1 MERFIFVGA
10 IIHYMRYAAIALVPI
25 LLTIAYAEVENPSRV
40 GNAQLNFTVTGQLY
54 ISGIVNDLEV
64 KLYVVPDSCEDPVYS
79 IGETHSDSKG
89 SYIFQEYESVSS
101 DISWF
106 MLCDLEQQSQ
116 VEQYNLLTSF
126 PEHGDYT
133 GIQEYT
139 DFTNLVD
146 YNNDI
151 ATTASEIASGSETN
165 LEAIMRLAAWVY
177 NNVDY
182 NLSYV
187 GSIKKAS
194 WIMENRKGVCA
205 EYSTLFMALVRS
217 LGFPARY
224 VSGWAY
230 GNVYG
235 AQFNTHA
242 WTEVYLEGEWIP
254 FDPTYGEFGYVD
266 ALHIPVS
273 RTIDGNQSTINV
285 RWYPPGTVSLPSS
298 VENEINIATYS
309 DLAEVVTFETSLYR
323 GEVGTDDYTLLTV
336 DLTNPTDKY
345 IGVGMMVIRTNST
358 ELVYN
363 HERTYAV
370 LEPHSTQTKYFILH
384 MGSCER
390 EYPYYCVNPLEV
402 YVSGGGSEQTS
413 VSVKPWIDEKSTYN
427 EMLMLVQE
435 ETTRM
440 ETGLE
445 IVEIGLD
452 DVFYEQPQINITVK
466 NVGNTIINNL
476 VATVAYA
483 GSETDVFIGNLL
495 INEMD
500 SGYAIIPLP
509 SIYGD
514 YDMDITFVS
523 NDFSHTVERSV
534 TYAQEPVVYIS
545 YVGDSSFTNFD
556 LSNFLIVLDYE
567 RCENVSIT
575 LSTSLSTQH
584 IPQSAE
590 MYNITLPSE
599 YFVPGTNTLAVT
611 GHCMDP
617 HGTSFDFEESFEI
630 KREVGG
636 LEMIFFQISSFF
648 AWIFNAMKNF
658 FVPS

>member
-1 MERFIFVGA
+1 MERFIFVGSV
-10 IIHYMRYAAIALVPI
+10 IKYMRYAAILMVPL
-25 LLTIAYAEVENPSRV
+25 LLTFAYSEVENPSRV
-40 GNAQLNFTVTGQLY
+40 GDAQINFTVMGQLY
-54 ISGIVNDLEV
+54 ISGTVNDLEA

-79 IGETHSDSKG
+79 IGETRSDSKG
-89 SYIFQEYESVSS
+89 SYIFQEYASVSN

-116 VEQYNLLTSF
+116 IKQYSSLSSF

-133 GIQEYT
+133 GIQEYR
-139 DFTNLVD
+139 DFTDLVD
-146 YNNDI
+146 YNTEI
-151 ATTASEIASGSETN
+151 ATTASQVASGSETN
-165 LEAIMRLAAWVY
+165 LEAVMKLAAWVY
-177 NNVDY
+177 NNVEYD
-182 NLSYV
+182 LSYV
-187 GSIKKAS
+187 GSIKEAS
-194 WIMENRKGVCA
+194 WVLENKKGVCA

-254 FDPTYGEFGYVD
+254 FDATYGEFGYVD
-266 ALHIPVS
+266 ALHVPVS

-285 RWYPPGTVSLPSS
+285 RWYPPGTVSLPNS
-298 VENEINIATYS
+298 VDNEINIATYS
-309 DLAEVVTFETSLYR
+309 DLGETVAFEASLHR
-323 GEVGTDDYTLLTV
+323 GDVGTDDHTLLTV
-336 DLTNPTDKY
+336 ELTNPTDRY
-345 IGVGMMVIRTNST
+345 IGVGIMIIKTNST

-363 HERTYAV
+363 HERSFAV
-370 LEPHSTQTKYFILH
+370 LEPHSTQTKYFILR
-384 MGSCER
+384 MGECDR

-413 VSVKPWIDEKSTYN
+413 VSVKPWISERSTYN

-435 ETTRM
+435 ETTRT

-452 DVFYEQPQINITVK
+452 DVFYDQQQVNITVR
-466 NVGNTIINNL
+466 NVGNTIINSL

-483 GSETDVFIGNLL
+483 GSETDVYIGNLL
-495 INEMD
+495 INEID
-500 SGYAIIPLP
+500 SGLAVLPLP
-509 SIYGD
+509 ADYGT
-514 YDMDITFVS
+514 YDMDVTFVS
-523 NDFSHTVERSV
+523 NDFNHTVERSV
-534 TYAQEPVVYIS
+534 TYAQEPGMNIS
-545 YVGDSSFTNFD
+545 YVGDNSFMNFE
-556 LSNFLIVLDYE
+556 LSNFLVTLEYE

-575 LSTSLSTQH
+575 LSTSLNTQH
-584 IPQSAE
+584 VPQSAE

-599 YFVPGTNTLAVT
+599 YFVPGANTLTVT
-611 GHCMDP
+611 GHCTDP
-617 HGTSFDFEESFEI
+617 HGTAFDFTQSFEVE
-630 KREVGG
+630 REVGG

-648 AWIFNAMKNF
+648 AWIFNTIKNF
-658 FVPS
+658 FVPG